1 MPNPYLLDIRS
12 IGSQDQPRS
21 RSYVI
26 SSTAPVNVEQL
37 PSGDQDGDPQTAI
50 QAMAEF
56 IVAQSAT
63 HDVEILIQIHGYNMA
78 ADYAEYR
85 YHQTANDLAQNY
97 RPTDQARLFLGY
109 RWPSEPINT
118 VFRDSIELAQSA
130 LPQLLRLVSQS
141 SKFGILM
148 GTIGLVFGLLLVVS
162 EGAWFIMLIAA
173 FLLLL
178 LIAVIL
184 VIPIVTLLALRLS
197 NYFRDVHRAEHY
209 GVLDLI
215 EFMRQL
221 DRAVMHQVNHQWHR
235 PRIRLSFIGHSMGAF
250 VVTQVV
256 RILSDVFDTR
266 SISTLDMSD
275 RTAPPPSEVGNIFR
289 LGRLILVAPDI
300 STENII
306 SGRGNTLRSAIRR
319 FEEAYLFCNEGDMAL
334 RLAATVAN
342 YFSFPAQTREGGF
355 RLGAITVRPP
365 AGRAATP
372 EYGVL
377 NLLPNGK
384 LADRQQFLDYLSI
397 RPDFSVRQRQ
407 TTMWGHASADTKP
420 DRKAIAELFTYF
432 DCTDYQESVV
442 DPKTGKST
450 RQGLL
455 GLAEGKANLGY
466 WDLWRLTIAMAK
478 GTVDPHGGYLRE
490 EAKFCN
496 ELIFGLGCLGFAGL
510 LDRLAD
516 RPEYAAQH
524 QQVCQMYGNLQ
535 TEQQQRIAL
544 LTIFSQLN
552 ADRGIQVLLSPER
565 YNVEVLA
572 GKPNRCGY

>member
-1 MPNPYLLDIRS
+1 MSNPYLLDIRP
-12 IGSQDQPRS
+12 IGPQDHPRS
-21 RSYVI
+21 QSYVI
-26 SSTAPVNVEQL
+26 ASTAPVNVEQL
-37 PSGDQDGDPQTAI
+37 PCAGSGGDPQIAI
-50 QAMAEF
+50 QAMVEF
-56 IVAQSAT
+56 ILTNSAIGE
-63 HDVEILIQIHGYNMA
+63 VEILIQIHGYNMA
-78 ADYAEYR
+78 ADYVDYR
-85 YHQTANDLAQNY
+85 YQQTAAELAHNY
-97 RPTDQARLFLGY
+97 PSDRARLFLGY

-118 VFRDSIELAQSA
+118 VWSDSIKLAQSA

-141 SKFGILM
+141 SKLGLLM
-148 GTIGLVFGLLLVVS
+148 GLIGLVFGLLLVRS
-162 EGAWFIMLIAA
+162 EGVRFVVLIVG
-173 FLLLL
+173 FVLVLLL
-178 LIAVIL
+178 AVGL
-184 VIPIVTLLALRLS
+184 GIPIVTLLALRLS

-221 DRAVMHQVNHQWHR
+221 DRAVMHQVDHQWQR
-235 PRIRLSFIGHSMGAF
+235 PRIRLSFVGHSMGAF

-266 SISTLDMSD
+266 SIATLDMTD

-289 LGRLILVAPDI
+289 LGRLVLVAPDI
-300 STENII
+300 STESII

-319 FEEAYLFCNEGDMAL
+319 FEEAYVFCNEGDIAL
-334 RLAATVAN
+334 RLASTVAN
-342 YFSFPAQTREGGF
+342 YFSFPAATREGGF
-355 RLGAITVRPP
+355 RLGAITLRPP
-365 AGRAATP
+365 VGRAATP
-372 EYGVL
+372 AYGVL

-384 LADRQQFLDYLSI
+384 LADRAQFLDCLSI

-407 TTMWGHASADTKP
+407 AKMWGHDGASPPP

-432 DCTDYQESVV
+432 DCTDYQEWVV
-442 DPKTGKST
+442 DPKTGKSR

-466 WDLWRLTIAMAK
+466 WDLWRLTIAMAQGK
-478 GTVDPHGGYLRE
+478 VDPHGGYLRD

-510 LDRLAD
+510 LDRFAD
-516 RPEYAAQH
+516 RPEYLAQH
-524 QQVCQMYGNLQ
+524 QQVCQMYGHLQ
-535 TEQQQRIAL
+535 PTQQQRIAL